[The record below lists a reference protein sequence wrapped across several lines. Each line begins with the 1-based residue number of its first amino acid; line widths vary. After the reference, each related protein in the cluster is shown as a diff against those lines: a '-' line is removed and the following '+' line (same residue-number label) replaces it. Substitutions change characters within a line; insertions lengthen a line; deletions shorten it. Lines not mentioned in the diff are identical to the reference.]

1 MPRTARKVLAAAML
15 LVLIPVYAL
24 LVLMIAAAHLPG
36 TSILVQT
43 VFFAVTGLL
52 WIFPA
57 GAIIAWMR
65 KP

>member
-1 MPRTARKVLAAAML
+1 MPKTARKVLATAML
-15 LVLIPVYAL
+15 LVLVPLYAL
-24 LVLMIAAAHLPG
+24 LVLAIAGAHRSG
-36 TSILVQT
+36 ASILVQT
-43 VFFAVTGLL
+43 IFFAVTGIL

>member
-15 LVLIPVYAL
+15 LVLIPLYAL
-24 LVLMIAAAHLPG
+24 LILAIAVAHLPG
-36 TSILVQT
+36 ASILVQT
-43 VFFAVTGLL
+43 IFFAVTGIL

-57 GAIIAWMR
+57 GLIISWMR